1 MQHLIRQDKTAAK
14 NTSVHAQSSV
24 PKPRNVGHQGT
35 QTRPNDPQV
44 FKDRQATQA
53 RQVDPQVLK
62 ERGNEE
68 FRNGNY
74 LAAAEIYTEA
84 IGIQRTKMKEHV
96 HHSRDLAI
104 LYANRS
110 ECFLKT
116 FVLDKALEDAME
128 SVSYDGH
135 WFKAHMKVGKVLGAK
150 QNHEGALQAYTNALN
165 ELASETSPEKSQRE
179 ILASYCFHYMNLDN
193 RKYPLNKVKNL
204 KIATHTWA
212 LVTYDF
218 ITNGNWN
225 LASFSYI
232 QFRDDEAPC
241 IKIERVNLRPI
252 CELQYVKNCAWCIDL
267 LRYFL
272 ICGSDYNTMTTYT
285 GDRYFH
291 ATIRLCIASES
302 FGLIEYVLPKIVVPK
317 GDQNLQDDK
326 GNTALHTITRHQAV
340 DWRIRLRFVIML
352 IEAEVN
358 PLTKNNE
365 GKYAIVYLP
374 RNEERA
380 IEILATVMRQQED
393 VERMIQQQK
402 IQQQQDARKQSQSKP
417 TSATPQGR
425 QPQTNRRQEDDA
437 WKQSYMPKQPS
448 RPAYDKCRKCDEV
461 LEECRTKIKNR
472 TGYAY
477 FDMAKVIRE
486 NNHNK
491 ERHQKIV
498 DEMLCMI
505 TDSIAKT
512 LNPEIPERL
521 AKIPDKYY
529 QRIVTGLVKGENWRQ
544 LDVVVDEHRKHHGQ
558 TDLMD
563 YAKGIKL
570 PRVIIHSSLKGSHQL
585 LTKIIES
592 MLKSGAVIENEGKR
606 CIQAAVQ
613 EEQFKVLETLFSHG
627 ACPSHLSVNQGDT
640 PIHAALSIAIERDR
654 GNFSIFNLFLEMF
667 EKDSEK
673 YHMLDPNEQ
682 DKNGDSLYHLLAK
695 MKYNSTVQKATELL
709 CDKKISSNV
718 KNNEGKLPIHYLN
731 AKNDRRLQ
739 FFRLASVGGPT
750 KISSKKTKATG
761 QQKKSAKTKVENES
775 EQNGG
780 IIEAEA
786 EDLLQYERAE
796 EVPTVVEKPVIRAPL
811 RKEALR
817 RRIEELIYGLD
828 DVAYSKY
835 SSRADN
841 LEKPS
846 KKSKMD
852 KAESQTPKPQDSDN
866 VPVTVEPTVN
876 QEPEPL
882 QQEIDQDLDDDEE
895 ESIEE
900 QFQFDPQVFE
910 NLEWEVECTAD
921 VWKALRDKHVLPEL
935 KQRIVCKIQHLA
947 AGEWTQ
953 ILCKKLHHVPETLR
967 LYEAK
972 ITKGGRIIWELAIAF
987 SPRLSESAERI
998 LECNE
1003 EQLSDRPVK
1012 GGKIYSEIIRVWDI
1026 VFDHDKIYNSV
1037 QRIVK
1042 SHTRGESCI
1051 IQKKLKGVK
1060 HEQYSNKKKRVPRI
1074 YAETDLEKSVLEEVK
1089 QYFPPA
1095 SANETE
1101 YHILKFYS
1109 FSSNLISHILQ
1120 NIEIKVDFP
1129 FRVTDLEHAIINLQ
1143 SNAPILLLGR
1153 SGTGK
1158 TTCCL
1163 YRLWSRFLWYWT
1175 KAKEADAPL
1184 LPRGDIYRE
1193 QRNQDE
1199 EEEDPEEVDDML
1211 VEEENVPLDR
1221 QISGGSQEGATA
1233 APDNENE
1240 AEEVNDANGQKY
1252 DHLHQVFITKNA
1264 VLCNEVQKNFREL
1277 MHACDLAKNHLE
1289 AENQNLPNRFQD
1301 LNDYQ
1306 FPLFVTSRQL
1316 LLMLDASIDEPYF
1329 FDRTED
1335 GSLKVDIQGWT
1346 DGDGPLSI
1354 LPLLQEDSDK
1364 ESDSDDDEEEEE
1376 GLDDDQDNL
1385 NQDRQNRKR
1394 VPPRRELTYE
1404 LFAETIWPHMNKGI
1418 GKKYHPS
1425 LVWTEIMSFIKG
1437 SYEALS
1443 KPTGYLEKEE
1453 YFDLGRKR
1461 APNFSGEREHIYTL
1475 FKRYEHARKQ
1485 KFLFDET
1492 DLVRNVYQRVCK
1504 QHDLNWVIHQIF
1516 VDETQDFTQAE
1527 LCLLLRLCQNPNDMF
1542 LTGDTA
1548 QGIMRGISFR
1558 FSDLKS
1564 LFFYASHSLQAMGKT
1579 SGVAIPKQVYQLTH
1593 NYRSHAGILSLAS
1606 SILDVMVEFFPES
1619 FDRLNKDQGLFHG
1632 PQPVLLESC
1641 SFSDLALLLRGN
1653 KRKTSHIEFG
1663 AHQAILVVNDAAREN
1678 VPEELQCGLILTIY
1692 EAKGLEFDDILLYNF
1707 FKDSQASKEWR
1718 VVTDFLERLSNNVK
1732 TGTES
1737 LVTVSTEI
1745 LQQKDRPRALTFDP
1759 NQHKVLNSELKHL
1772 YTAVTRARVNVWIFD
1787 EDMDKRAPMFEYFK
1801 ARHLVKAI
1809 SSDDVQNLSTN
1820 GMFAEEST
1828 PEEWLKRAQ
1837 DFMKHNLY
1845 EVAAKCYRQGGEPL
1859 KEKVAMSHQSALKA
1873 SRIKDNPAKMREEFM
1888 LAAEQYLEVNH
1899 PGYAAK
1905 CLQNARERELLA
1917 HLYEKMG
1924 QLEKAAETYRKLRRP
1939 IESSACY
1946 ERLGFF
1952 DKAIDTL
1959 YEQEM
1964 YDMAFDTLKR
1974 FRMQKKEFEEKG
1986 MVLPQHLKEHAP
1998 RKEHTEE
2005 QLAYVS
2011 AGMYH
2016 TAKNVGKM
2024 LASLNRLSSIQD
2036 RVDFLRKH
2044 HNHQNEYMSHAAKIL
2059 RDNGQENDAAQIYI
2073 DQGQIDQAL
2082 LLARDLGRKDWIG
2095 YCLVVESQ
2103 IQTSIQ
2109 FDGSAISAKKEEV
2122 VEKLKEAFDLFK
2134 NLQEYNCYKYGDSQN
2149 GAGEASLLLGQLT
2162 DDISWMQLSWGHFN
2176 KAKPYR
2182 NEVAQLDCMNWM
2194 VYNSDL
2200 ADRQN
2205 LFQVVKGMQNL
2216 YGVLKVLTKP
2226 GLEDKHRLGQIL
2238 RFCGLENK
2246 TDAELMCNPTLKPRI
2261 LGVLKSQGT
2270 NINEKLMKFEIS
2282 QQKARFSIAQDF
2294 LIKGKHWY
2302 NRLCLEFERQ
2312 HKMLGQCSLFNI
2324 GIKDECQTPCSKGL
2338 HSKLTDANF
2347 RKLIELDILFVE
2359 LEYYVKSG
2367 EEAISILPNEFKQ
2380 LQEIFLTPKDKEF
2393 VSCKLLLSSLH
2404 TRFCQKEGIAIS
2416 TNSEV
2421 FHWKKTLRQ
2430 KKYLRMQLESM
2441 LGARYDRVR
2450 DKNNKMREKNVE
2462 LFMNIIFIMNFFNIP
2477 TIPLY
2482 KILRQFEQDLLSEYR
2497 NRSISPRSL
2506 EELGF
2511 ILEKDLVHCLG
2522 RQFLESYEH
2531 LSSANNNPDGA
2542 LRKFSKFLQLERKKN
2557 HEPMLPDLNLLMM
2570 WIEFFSVTAFCLE
2583 CKFTTREE
2591 MSFVIPASYLSIVNF
2606 VDASFLGEQG
2616 VPTLEAINR
2625 YSHYLEQDLVRNKTE
2640 SLVAILAGTDKK
2652 MNIINLVFQR
2662 LTESMKSFEPL
2673 DSIEEDFITRK
2684 HEYSKERIE
2693 SITIAERVLVASL
2706 VFVCNMGST
2715 VFKVSETHVIGEIC
2729 KIRLPEH
2736 CPERLTQ
2743 AIRGVQ
2749 KANGIK
2755 DIVVCL
2761 KSLLEQREEKL
2772 LHCWWQPWLNR
2783 RHGIEIDT
2791 DIDMSIF
2798 QDSFFL
2804 PKTREVVVDPNTFI
2818 ASQTNFGEEET
2829 ALSTEEKEK
2838 IRAEYV
2844 LYEEQ
2849 QKKKKSAQTI
2859 LNFLKHVKFLSN
2871 CQNLRELCE
2880 IEQDKMD
2887 KSKSVDIFRD
2897 IIVNDK
2903 ICGICGVYFKPEE
2916 RIVEREQEPVDS
2928 EYPVLNQPTS
2938 PTAPGNILQKWFS
2951 DIKSFVVDPSKEA
2964 ATTSQEIGESYC
2976 GLTPLQKHERSE
2988 SHLSKQQEFKL
2999 FQGAY
3004 NNYLKRD
3011 VDKMKAFIEMYEL
3024 RSSRIKKLYP
3034 DCTLEIAHTIRSY
3047 DTVVKQIK
3055 YILENRDWRDQ
3066 HLHQMVKE
3074 MVGGGR
3080 LIYEYVLD
3088 KYVLQ
3093 SKISSKKTPVQQYRQ
3108 EDNYDDTDYYEDLE
3122 PVVGEPKTKEY
3133 YNSKYK
3139 QAGKRRGK

>member
-1 MQHLIRQDKTAAK
+1 MYFQ
-14 NTSVHAQSSV
+14 
-24 PKPRNVGHQGT
+24 
-35 QTRPNDPQV
+35 
-44 FKDRQATQA
+44 
-53 RQVDPQVLK
+53 
-62 ERGNEE
+62 
-68 FRNGNY
+68 
-74 LAAAEIYTEA
+74 
-84 IGIQRTKMKEHV
+84 
-96 HHSRDLAI
+96 I
-104 LYANRS
+104 LWY
-110 ECFLKT
+110 
-116 FVLDKALEDAME
+116 
-128 SVSYDGH
+128 
-135 WFKAHMKVGKVLGAK
+135 
-150 QNHEGALQAYTNALN
+150 Q
-165 ELASETSPEKSQRE
+165 
-179 ILASYCFHYMNLDN
+179 
-193 RKYPLNKVKNL
+193 
-204 KIATHTWA
+204 
-212 LVTYDF
+212 
-218 ITNGNWN
+218 
-225 LASFSYI
+225 
-232 QFRDDEAPC
+232 
-241 IKIERVNLRPI
+241 
-252 CELQYVKNCAWCIDL
+252 
-267 LRYFL
+267 
-272 ICGSDYNTMTTYT
+272 
-285 GDRYFH
+285 
-291 ATIRLCIASES
+291 
-302 FGLIEYVLPKIVVPK
+302 K

-326 GNTALHTITRHQAV
+326 GNTALHTITRDQAV
-340 DWRIRLRFVIML
+340 DWRIRLRFIIML

-365 GKYAIVYLP
+365 GKYAVVYLP

-380 IEILATVMRQQED
+380 IQILANVMRQQED
-393 VERMIQQQK
+393 VERIIKQTKM
-402 IQQQQDARKQSQSKP
+402 QQQQEARKQSQSKP
-417 TSATPQGR
+417 NVSATSQGR
-425 QPQTNRRQEDDA
+425 QPQPNRRQEDDA

-448 RPAYDKCRKCDEV
+448 RPTYDKCRKCDEV
-461 LEECRTKIKNR
+461 LEECRTKIKTR

-498 DEMLCMI
+498 DEMLSMI

-521 AKIPDKYY
+521 AKIPYKYY

-558 TDLMD
+558 TDLLD

-613 EEQFKVLETLFSHG
+613 EEQFKVLETLFNHG

-640 PIHAALSIAIERDR
+640 PIHAALSIAIFRDR

-667 EKDSEK
+667 DKNPEK

-682 DKNGDSLYHLLAK
+682 DKNGDSLYHLVAK

-731 AKNDRRLQ
+731 AKNDQ
-739 FFRLASVGGPT
+739 
-750 KISSKKTKATG
+750 
-761 QQKKSAKTKVENES
+761 
-775 EQNGG
+775 QNGG
-780 IIEAEA
+780 IIDAEA

-811 RKEALR
+811 RKDALR
-817 RRIEELIYGLD
+817 KRIEELIYELD

-846 KKSKMD
+846 KKSKKD
-852 KAESQTPKPQDSDN
+852 KAESQTPKPQDSDK
-866 VPVTVEPTVN
+866 VPVTVEPTLN

-882 QQEIDQDLDDDEE
+882 QQEIEQDLDDDEE

-1026 VFDHDKIYNSV
+1026 VFDHDKIYSSV

-1184 LPRGDIYRE
+1184 LPRGNIYKE
-1193 QRNQDE
+1193 QRNQE
-1199 EEEDPEEVDDML
+1199 KEEEDLEEVEDVL
-1211 VEEENVPLDR
+1211 IEEENVPLDR
-1221 QISGGSQEGATA
+1221 QISGVSQEGATA
-1233 APDNENE
+1233 APDIENE
-1240 AEEVNDANGQKY
+1240 AEEIDDANGQKY

-1289 AENQNLPNRFQD
+1289 AENQNLPNRLQD

-1354 LPLLQEDSDK
+1354 LPLLQEDSDE
-1364 ESDSDDDEEEEE
+1364 ESDSDDDDEEE
-1376 GLDDDQDNL
+1376 GLEDDQDNL

-1394 VPPRRELTYE
+1394 VPPRREMTYE

-1504 QHDLNWVIHQIF
+1504 QHDMNWVIHQIF

-1593 NYRSHAGILSLAS
+1593 NYQ
-1606 SILDVMVEFFPES
+1606 S

-1718 VVTDFLERLSNNVK
+1718 VVTDFLERLSNSVK

-1801 ARHLVKAI
+1801 AQHLVKAI
-1809 SSDDVQNLSTN
+1809 SSDYVQNLSTN

-1859 KEKVAMSHQSALKA
+1859 MEKVAMSHQRALKA

-1888 LAAEQYLEVNH
+1888 LAAEQYLEVNL
-1899 PGYAAK
+1899 PVLAAK

-1974 FRMQKKEFEEKG
+1974 FRIQKKEFEEKG
-1986 MVLPQHLKEHAP
+1986 KVLPQHLKEHAP

-2005 QLAYVS
+2005 QLAYMS

-2059 RDNGQENDAAQIYI
+2059 RDNGQENEAAQLYI

-2095 YCLVVESQ
+2095 YCLVVEAQ

-2109 FDGSAISAKKEEV
+2109 LDGSAISDKKDEV
-2122 VEKLKEAFDLFK
+2122 VEKVKEAFDLFK
-2134 NLQEYNCYKYGDSQN
+2134 NLQDKNCYKFGDPQN
-2149 GAGEASLLLGQLT
+2149 GAGEASLLFGQLT
-2162 DDISWMQLSWGHFN
+2162 HDTTRINLSWGAFN

-2182 NEVAQLDCMNWM
+2182 NEVAQLECMNWM
-2194 VYNSDL
+2194 VHNSNL
-2200 ADRQN
+2200 TDRKN
-2205 LFQVVKGMQNL
+2205 LFQVVKGMENL
-2216 YGVLKVLTKP
+2216 YGVLKVMIIP
-2226 GLEDKHRLGQIL
+2226 GLEDKQRLDQIL
-2238 RFCGLENK
+2238 RFYGLESK
-2246 TDAELMCNPTLKPRI
+2246 TNTELIYNPTLKPRI

-2270 NINEKLMKFEIS
+2270 NINEKFVRIEIS
-2282 QQKARFSIAQDF
+2282 HQKARFSIAQY
-2294 LIKGKHWY
+2294 LLTKGKHWY
-2302 NRLCLEFERQ
+2302 KLLCLEFERQ
-2312 HKMLGQCSLFNI
+2312 HKMLGECSLFSI
-2324 GIKDECQTPCSKGL
+2324 GIRDQCQTPCSRGQHNQL
-2338 HSKLTDANF
+2338 SESNF

-2359 LEYYVKSG
+2359 MESYVQSG
-2367 EEAISILPNEFKQ
+2367 AKRISAMPDELKR
-2380 LQEIFLTPKDKEF
+2380 LQETFLNPKENDYM
-2393 VSCKLLLSSLH
+2393 SCKLLLNSIY
-2404 TRFCQKEGIAIS
+2404 TRFSQKEGITIS
-2416 TNSEV
+2416 TSSEALRL
-2421 FHWKKTLRQ
+2421 KKMIGQ
-2430 KKYLRMQLESM
+2430 KRYYHVRIQLERM
-2441 LGARYDRVR
+2441 LGTNYDRVR

-2462 LFMNIIFIMNFFNIP
+2462 LFMNMIFIIKFFNIS
-2477 TIPLY
+2477 TIPLHN
-2482 KILRQFEQDLLSEYR
+2482 ILKKFEQDLLTEYR
-2497 NRSISPRSL
+2497 HEHISTRYL

-2511 ILEKDLVHCLG
+2511 LLEKDLVHCLV
-2522 RQFLESYEH
+2522 RRFLEAYEY
-2531 LSSANNNPDGA
+2531 LSSTNNNPDFA
-2542 LRKFSKFLQLERKKN
+2542 LRQFSKFIQLERRKN
-2557 HEPMLPDLNLLMM
+2557 HTPMLPDLNNLML

-2583 CKFTTREE
+2583 CKFTTREH

-2616 VPTLEAINR
+2616 VPTFEAINR
-2625 YSHYLEQDLVRNKTE
+2625 YNHVIEQDLIRNRTE
-2640 SLVAILAGTDKK
+2640 RLVGILAGTDRKI
-2652 MNIINLVFQR
+2652 NIIRLAFRR
-2662 LTESMKSFEPL
+2662 LTESMKDHQPL
-2673 DSIEEDFITRK
+2673 DDIEEEDVTRQF
-2684 HEYSKERIE
+2684 EYSKERIE

-2706 VFVCNMGST
+2706 VFICNMGGMVYT
-2715 VFKVSETHVIGEIC
+2715 DSETHVIGEIC
-2729 KIRLPEH
+2729 RIRLPEH
-2736 CPERLTQ
+2736 CPERLAQ
-2743 AIRGVQ
+2743 AVRGVQ
-2749 KANGIK
+2749 SAKGIS
-2755 DIVVCL
+2755 DVVVCL
-2761 KSLLEQREEKL
+2761 KALLVQREEKL
-2772 LHCWWQPWLNR
+2772 LHCWWQSRQSR
-2783 RHGIEIDT
+2783 RHGIELDDT
-2791 DIDMSIF
+2791 DIDVSIF
-2798 QDSFFL
+2798 NNSFFL
-2804 PKTREVVVDPNTFI
+2804 TKTEEVLVNPNTFI
-2818 ASQTNFGEEET
+2818 ASQTNFDDEET
-2829 ALSTEEKEK
+2829 ATSAEEKER
-2838 IRAEYV
+2838 IRAEHKE
-2844 LYEEQ
+2844 YEEQ
-2849 QKKKKSAQTI
+2849 QRKKKSAQI
-2859 LNFLKHVKFLSN
+2859 IHNFLKHVKFLDN
-2871 CQNLRELCE
+2871 CQILRELCE
-2880 IEQDKMD
+2880 KEQVKEE
-2887 KSKSVDIFRD
+2887 KSRSTDIFRD

-2903 ICGICGVYFKPEE
+2903 ICGICGVYFKSEE
-2916 RIVEREQEPVDS
+2916 RSIEPEQDLEDN
-2928 EYPVLNQPTS
+2928 EYPSLAHSVNQPTS
-2938 PTAPGNILQKWFS
+2938 PTSSGNILHKLFS
-2951 DIKSFVVDPSKEA
+2951 GIKSFVGEPEKQA
-2964 ATTSQEIGESYC
+2964 ATTSQENVERAENHC
-2976 GLTPLQKHERSE
+2976 GLTLLQKHERSE

-2999 FQGAY
+2999 FQNSY
-3004 NNYLKRD
+3004 NNYLRKD
-3011 VDKMKAFIEMYEL
+3011 VDRMKVFIEKYEL
-3024 RSSRIKKLYP
+3024 KSSRIKNLYP
-3034 DCTLEIAHTIRSY
+3034 DNTLEIAHTTRSY

-3074 MVGGGR
+3074 MIGHGR
-3080 LIYEYVLD
+3080 LIYDYVLE

-3093 SKISSKKTPVQQYRQ
+3093 SKISTKKTPVQQYGH

-3122 PVVGEPKTKEY
+3122 PVVDEPKIKEY